1 VKPRL
6 TYANIAATLALFFAV
21 SGTAIAGAQAMISSR
36 DVVDHSLTGIDIANH
51 SLTGTDIK
59 PGSLGSG
66 VFSDAALA
74 NLKGADGMAG
84 ADGAAGADG
93 TAGAPGLA
101 GTAGSQGP
109 AGQGV
114 ATITATGED
123 VSNYQN
129 LAPLATATLSKPDD
143 YVIFATIQAHNTGT
157 ADDNLGCAIFSGDN
171 PVGGGDVSVAAGET
185 GTNLQVGVLPAG
197 APQTSTPQTVT
208 LKCQSSGATTFDL
221 SKITM
226 RVHDLG

>member
-6 TYANIAATLALFFAV
+6 TYANIASTLALFLAV
-21 SGTAIAGAQAMISSR
+21 SGTAVAGAQAMISSR

-84 ADGAAGADG
+84 AAGAAGADG
-93 TAGAPGLA
+93 AAGAPGL
-101 GTAGSQGP
+101 AGSQGP

-114 ATITATGED
+114 ATITATGPD

-129 LAPLATATLSKPDD
+129 LTPLATATLSKPDD

-171 PVGGGDVSVAAGET
+171 QVGGGDVSVAAGDT

-197 APQTSTPQTVT
+197 APQTSTPQIVT